1 MVVCLVVRFFLK
13 IVIVV
18 WSCFLFILVVLYSWF
33 SKVINFLEVWD
44 SNRFLI
50 RGLNVVD
57 LIRNWVILF
66 FGDLREVCLIVNML
80 LSVVK
85 LLFIDVFVIEV
96 KLLLVIVFRDI
107 FIIDI
112 CDILN
117 LIFCVVVVLIIVF
130 SFKCRLSKFDMFWC
144 RLFWV
149 VGKLVRFI

>member
-1 MVVCLVVRFFLK
+1 MK

-144 RLFWV
+144 RLLWV